1 MSPNPAVALL
11 LAAALAG
18 CASPPPPEPSTGAA
32 AYALEPDAG
41 AEPFAGKAWAEP
53 GAGEWAVAAVGTPF
67 FLAFKT
73 VACVGSVA
81 IAAPTSA
88 LIALG
93 GHQARQEG
101 LDVLGSGV
109 AQNCGP
115 PYVLSP

>member
-11 LAAALAG
+11 LACGLAG
-18 CASPPPPEPSTGAA
+18 CASPPPEPPPDVAPR
-32 AYALEPDAG
+32 ALEPQA
-41 AEPFAGKAWAEP
+41 AEPFAREAWAEP

-67 FLAFKT
+67 FLVFKT

-93 GHQARQEG
+93 GHQAREEG

-109 AQNCGP
+109 SQNCGP